1 MQASPHKFTQL
12 HFREKSP
19 KLESAYR
26 RKLREEQEKS
36 TSGKRD
42 SSVDSNKKKGRVSE
56 LKGVFQKFYTV
67 LFIWL
72 FLVFLNYELRHD
84 KTKITKC

>member
-1 MQASPHKFTQL
+1 MTSNNTFLRQITRGKAHIIMQASPHKFTQL

-67 LFIWL
+67 LFI
-72 FLVFLNYELRHD
+72 
-84 KTKITKC
+84 